1 MLKLSKT
8 TDCSYIKIESDIL
21 SDFISTFNNQQLR
34 PIDSV
39 YAVNSD
45 KTLVDQTTTATPIFN
60 TPIRPGIS
68 SYTSFTI
75 TGKVNCCNDL
85 EYSQTINEEQIGTSE
100 WNIKFPTNTSS
111 YINGI
116 WFENIY
122 SGFSFNILDSQL
134 LVGNYSCSIGTITG
148 LFPIVAQF
156 FIDNFGVIIQQDYTY
171 DPVTGECVYII
182 YNLPDS
188 IKPKYFEIE
197 TSSVTTYTYFS
208 FLPLTNAFF
217 DGSSL
222 LLNPEFF
229 NQGNAFQ
236 DGVYTI
242 TLTYIDING
251 NIITETN
258 CFFLDCSTA
267 CLVSTKIK
275 ELEEA
280 SNEKNATNIFLLHYT
295 LTEGSNC
302 GCNCEELCEI
312 FRKLCTNLNSTSC
325 LCGCV

>member
-21 SDFISTFNNQQLR
+21 SDFISTPEN
-34 PIDSV
+34 
-39 YAVNSD
+39 
-45 KTLVDQTTTATPIFN
+45 
-60 TPIRPGIS
+60 
-68 SYTSFTI
+68 YTSFTVSA
-75 TGKVNCCNDL
+75 KLNCCTDSN
-85 EYSQTINEEQIGTSE
+85 YSQTIIGDQITLSE
-100 WNIKFPTNTSS
+100 WNINFPTTTTS

-122 SGFSFNILDSQL
+122 TNASFNVLSSPL
-134 LVGNYSCSIGTITG
+134 LVGNYSCSIGTISA
-148 LFPIVAQF
+148 LFPIVEAYF
-156 FIDNFGVIIQQDYTY
+156 VANFGITPVQSYTY
-171 DPVTGECVYII
+171 DSVTGECI
-182 YNLPDS
+182 YTISGLPTS

-197 TSSVTTYTYFS
+197 TSSITTYTYFN
-208 FLPLTNAFF
+208 FLPIVNGIF
-217 DGSSL
+217 DGGSL
-222 LLNPEFF
+222 LLSPEFF
-229 NQGNAFQ
+229 SQGNAFQ

-242 TLTYIDING
+242 TLTYINLEG

-258 CFFLDCSTA
+258 CFFLDCNTA
-267 CLVSTKIK
+267 CTVSTKIK
-275 ELEEA
+275 ELQEA

-312 FRKLCTNLNSTSC
+312 FRKLCTNLNSSSC

>member
-1 MLKLSKT
+1 MLTLSKT

-21 SDFISTFNNQQLR
+21 SDFISTLNNNQQVG
-34 PIDSV
+34 PKDSILT
-39 YAVNSD
+39 ANSD
-45 KTLVDQTTTATPIFN
+45 KNVIGQPDVAVPDFG
-60 TPIRPGIS
+60 PIRSG
-68 SYTSFTI
+68 YTSFTV
-75 TGKVNCCNDL
+75 TGKVNCCD
-85 EYSQTINEEQIGTSE
+85 ESVYSQTITEEQMYSTE
-100 WNIKFPTNTSS
+100 WNINFPTNANS

-134 LVGNYSCSIGTITG
+134 LVGDYSCSNGNITA
-148 LFPIVAQF
+148 LFPIVGQF
-156 FIDNFGVIIQQDYTY
+156 FNDNFGVIIQQDYTY
-171 DPVTGECVYII
+171 DPITGECVYII
-182 YNLPDS
+182 YDLPDS

-197 TSSVTTYTYFS
+197 SSFVTTYTYFN
-208 FLPLTNAFF
+208 FLPITNGFF
-217 DGSSL
+217 DADAL
-222 LLNPEFF
+222 LLSPDFF
-229 NQGNAFQ
+229 AQGNAFQ

-242 TLTYIDING
+242 TLTYIDLNG

-258 CFFLDCSTA
+258 CFFLDCNTA